1 MYLTSI
7 MRIVFAVSLFLFP
20 NLALAKERKGTVT
33 VEVKVNAPAD
43 AKEVRLWLPYPLS
56 DVNQQVTAVNVSG
69 NFTHSSVLREPAG
82 GNTLLYAEWKGDGKE
97 RLLTYTFQVTRKEQV
112 AGAFP
117 KKEIA
122 FSPDEF
128 KRYLEGS
135 PSLPITEKVKEQAAR
150 ITKGKKTVLAKA
162 RAIYDWTVEN
172 MYRDPKV
179 KGCGYGEVERLLE
192 ARGGKCVDIN
202 SVFIALA
209 RAAGIPAREVFGIRL
224 PKTKEGDMTKSQHC
238 WAEFYLP
245 GKGWVAADAADVRKF
260 MLEKECDLEQA
271 KPMREYYFGNVDE
284 NRIAFGTGRDIILN
298 PAQSGAPLNYFMY
311 PYAEADGK
319 ALNEDLYGFN
329 IGYTIKFN
337 ELQ

>member
-1 MYLTSI
+1 MSTVAF
-7 MRIVFAVSLFLFP
+7 MLFSFLLNNP
-20 NLALAKERKGTVT
+20 AIAKERKGLVT
-33 VEVKVNAPAD
+33 VEVKLNAPAE
-43 AKEVRLWLPYPLS
+43 AKDVKLWIPYPLS
-56 DVNQQVTAVNVSG
+56 DANQDITAVQVSG
-69 NFTHSSVLREPAG
+69 NYANSSVLREPASE
-82 GNTLLYAEWKGDGKE
+82 NTMLSVEWNGYVKE
-97 RLLTYTFQVTRKEQV
+97 RLLMYTFQVARKEQV
-112 AGAFP
+112 ADGFP
-117 KKEIA
+117 KKETA
-122 FSPDEF
+122 FSPEEF
-128 KRYLEGS
+128 KRYLESS
-135 PSLPITEKVKEQAAR
+135 PSLPITEKVKEQATR

-224 PKTKEGDMTKSQHC
+224 PKGKEGDMTKFQHC

-245 GKGWVAADAADVRKF
+245 GKGWVVVDPADVRKY

-284 NRIAFGTGRDIILN
+284 NRIAFGTGRDIVLN
-298 PAQSGAPLNYFMY
+298 PPQSAGPLNYFMY

-319 ALNEDLYGFN
+319 PLNEDLYGFN
-329 IGYTIKFN
+329 IGYTIRFK
-337 ELQ
+337 EQ